1 MKQFH
6 LYKIGESYLY
16 VLQTIDNKKG
26 IDILAI
32 REDTPN
38 IIFPMYS
45 PTFKNYEDL
54 GIPSIDKLKSINP
67 YFLMSIQ
74 VSQILC
80 GVLQDMTNNNLRD
93 YIKTQIMQLHISN
106 FTSICTNTDL
116 LTMSINRSLPQF
128 SGALKKYVKN
138 RIHSTE
144 SNETDTRD

>member
-6 LYKIGESYLY
+6 LYKIKEKYLY
-16 VLQTIDNKKG
+16 VLQVINNKKG

-45 PTFKNYEDL
+45 PTFKDYKDL
-54 GIPSIDKLKSINP
+54 GIPSIDKLKNINP

-74 VSQILC
+74 VSQTLC
-80 GVLQDMTNNNLRD
+80 GVLQDVTNNHLRD
-93 YIKTQIMQLHISN
+93 YIKNQIMQLHISN
-106 FTSICTNTDL
+106 FVSARVNTDL

-128 SGALKKYVKN
+128 RGALKKYVEN
-138 RIHSTE
+138 RIHSAKPD
-144 SNETDTRD
+144 ETDKRD